1 MMEGKRHGGARPG
14 AGRPA
19 EIEGARRVNVMLDGA
34 TIEAAKKLG
43 AGNLSAGIRK
53 AVRQACGTGR
63 QEDSAA

>member
-1 MMEGKRHGGARPG
+1 MEAKRHGGARPG

-19 EIEGARRVNVMLDGA
+19 EIEGARRVNVMLDAA

-53 AVRQACGTGR
+53 AVKEAVVKERK
-63 QEDSAA
+63 ESA